1 MYANILIVD
10 KPGNYERVF
19 TYSIPAGMK
28 VQSGAMVLVPVRRQY
43 CQGLVLSLQEK
54 QPDFIHDKERPE
66 IKEIKQV
73 FEGLTGVTP
82 LAIQLAQWIADY
94 YVCSLSKVMELFL
107 PPPVRLKEE
116 LVYLI
121 NSSAF
126 GKAEEMLLPEQER
139 RILALLR
146 EKTTDGDGLSALEIR
161 RRLGRPVERE
171 LSNLADSHFLTVK
184 KVYLPEVTEKEETVF
199 AVREEKCPA
208 PDIEQMLQRAPRQ
221 REIFQALLEK
231 PTSVT
236 ELKAKGL
243 YHRPALNALIAKE
256 LIVAFAKEVER
267 KPYTI
272 KPVSERPASLNQAQK
287 EACEALCASLTAG
300 GGKWLLHGVTGSGKT
315 EVYLH
320 VMTEALARGR
330 QVLYLV
336 PEIALTSQVVA
347 ILIAAFGEDVA
358 ILHSA
363 LSPGERYDQWRKIR
377 EGRARVVIGPRSAVF
392 APFSR
397 LGLIIID
404 EEHEHTYKQNEP
416 DPRYDA
422 RTVAE
427 KLADL
432 TGAVLVRGSAT
443 PALRT
448 YYATYSGEYRLL
460 QLAERVA
467 SRPLPE
473 IEIVDMCK
481 ERQQGTSGIFSS
493 KMLTAL
499 QDTLA
504 AGEQAI
510 LFLNRRGFHTYVMC
524 RECGKPLVCPRCNI
538 TLNYHRTKGE
548 LVCHY
553 CNYVRSLP
561 RNCSSCGSTFVRYY
575 GTGTERVAEE
585 FVRYFPAVPFVRMDT
600 DTTQKKD
607 SHTKMLEAVQKGQA
621 KVLIGTQMIAK
632 GLDFPQVTLVGILN
646 PDLLLNMPDYQA
658 AERAYQLMTQ
668 VAGRAGRGEEPG
680 KVLIQTY
687 QPDNYLFTSVIR
699 QNYGEFYRQEMANRQ
714 MLQYPPFAYLARI
727 LVSGYHEQQVK
738 QRIQLWAELIKAEL
752 KKSEALPAD
761 GNVEILGPGPAPLEL
776 LKKRFRYHIIIKSTE
791 LPVVQKLAGHIR
803 EKALEFSGEVRT
815 VIDIEPQSLL

>member
-1 MYANILIVD
+1 MYANILIVE

-28 VQSGAMVLVPVRRQY
+28 VESGDMVLVPVRRQY

-54 QPDFIHDKERPE
+54 RPDFVHDKEYPE

-73 FEGLTGVTP
+73 FDELTGVTP
-82 LAIQLAQWIADY
+82 LAIELAQWIADY

-107 PPPVRLKEE
+107 PPPVRLKEV

-121 NSSAF
+121 NSAAF
-126 GKAEEMLLPEQER
+126 GKAEEMLLPELER
-139 RILALLR
+139 RILVLLR
-146 EKTTDGDGLSALEIR
+146 EKATDGDGLSALEIR
-161 RRLGRPVERE
+161 RGMGRPVERE
-171 LSNLADSHFLTVK
+171 LSNLADGHFLTVK

-199 AVREEKCPA
+199 AVREEKSPA
-208 PDIEQMLQRAPRQ
+208 PETEQLLQRAPR
-221 REIFQALLEK
+221 RRAIFQALQEK
-231 PTSVT
+231 PSSVT

-243 YHRPALNALIAKE
+243 YHRSALNALIEKK
-256 LIVAFAKEVER
+256 LIVAFDQEVER

-272 KPVSERPASLNQAQK
+272 KPVQERPVSLNQAQK
-287 EACEALCASLTAG
+287 EACKALCAGLAAG

-347 ILIAAFGEDVA
+347 ILMATFGEDVA

-363 LSPGERYDQWRKIR
+363 LSAGERYDQWRKIR

-392 APFSR
+392 APFNQ

-493 KMLTAL
+493 KMLAAL
-499 QDTLA
+499 EHTLA

-561 RNCSSCGSTFVRYY
+561 RNCASCGSTFVRYY

-585 FVRYFPAVPFVRMDT
+585 FARYFPDVPFVRMDT

-687 QPDNYLFTSVIR
+687 QPDNYLFSAVIR
-699 QNYGEFYRQEMANRQ
+699 QNYEEFYRQEMANRQ
-714 MLQYPPFAYLARI
+714 LLQYPPYTYLARI
-727 LVSGYHEQQVK
+727 LVSGYNEQQVR
-738 QRIQLWAELIKAEL
+738 QRIQLWAEIIKA
-752 KKSEALPAD
+752 ALSQRDTFPAK
-761 GNVEILGPGPAPLEL
+761 GNVEILGPGPAPLGL

-791 LPVVQKLAGHIR
+791 LPVVQKLAGRIR
-803 EKALEFSGEVRT
+803 EKALEFSGDVRT
-815 VIDIEPQSLL
+815 VLDIEPQSLL